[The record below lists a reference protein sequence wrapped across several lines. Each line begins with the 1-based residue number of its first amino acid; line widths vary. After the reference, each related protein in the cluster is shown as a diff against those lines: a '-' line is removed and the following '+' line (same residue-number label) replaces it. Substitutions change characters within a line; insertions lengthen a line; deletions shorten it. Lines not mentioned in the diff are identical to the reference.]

1 MYDPKVKDKED
12 EWDIHT
18 THEKP
23 EYNDDLYDH

>member
-18 THEKP
+18 TYEKP